1 MDDLR
6 QGCVSLFEQV
16 NTSLDL
22 TPIEVNHASRF
33 LKYTEIHMKQ
43 RHPYFNEL
51 LVTIFPKTEPPHTK
65 LTSALIKLVCHPS
78 NTLQTVALAFIDIGL
93 RTSSC
98 GYLLAKVAPGFVS
111 QLFNCLRPQEIPL
124 NEYTIDFHRHMTSIL
139 DRCFDHSHSD
149 DVCRDL
155 GISQSSPR
163 SKTLTSEI
171 EYPIFQPFDKYLQH
185 LLVPPICPSDY
196 HYGKSLLWKTTFK
209 TFTNELDEGFVKHVW
224 SDWFPGF
231 IDAVA
236 PSKLPF
242 TADFESLHDQLIHMM
257 SSRIYKIRQSADSTK
272 DEHSQRELDE
282 LFKSFYIPTR
292 DYIIHLSLNP
302 FALVTLFRNSPIL
315 SFLERLFQPDSKHS
329 LDKHFREDAKK
340 VMDASALALSSPPF
354 ILTSQLVCRL
364 TDDEIINIVDRIV
377 ALLESDSPLDDDT
390 ILRIRTVYYNHLS
403 GVYLPDLF
411 RKAGRSTEQYF
422 HTFKC
427 LLSLPINCLNLSPI
441 SCLLHRKQKQRQP
454 TFDEWNEVDLEAVS
468 FIIQTIKDLNLSSS
482 NSFLDINSTLFFFVT
497 HIVPQISP
505 CAKRLNQSQL
515 ERLIVPSIDI
525 LSEYYF
531 HRGSSDYVD
540 KNCQEIVFS
549 EINRLCEQCIIT
561 MCLSR
566 IGFFSRLISGL
577 LNDRTSLACESCLDI
592 FIHPTRS
599 SGRERA
605 DTKKHRRTVPH
616 FLEEGLQDAL
626 EFMFVRKK
634 SEDTLKCP
642 VARVNRM
649 MLSHGSN
656 VGY

>member
-1 MDDLR
+1 MLQR
-6 QGCVSLFEQV
+6 
-16 NTSLDL
+16 TSRDHIPQDR
-22 TPIEVNHASRF
+22 TTSP
-33 LKYTEIHMKQ
+33 
-43 RHPYFNEL
+43 
-51 LVTIFPKTEPPHTK
+51 K

-98 GYLLAKVAPGFVS
+98 GYLLAKVAPVLSLSSSIKRERIRLGSSTLWDIFTPS
-111 QLFNCLRPQEIPL
+111 QLHHA
-124 NEYTIDFHRHMTSIL
+124 DAIL
-139 DRCFDHSHSD
+139 
-149 DVCRDL
+149 
-155 GISQSSPR
+155 
-163 SKTLTSEI
+163 EA
-171 EYPIFQPFDKYLQH
+171 
-185 LLVPPICPSDY
+185 
-196 HYGKSLLWKTTFK
+196 FK

-427 LLSLPINCLNLSPI
+427 LSLPINCLNLSPI

-454 TFDEWNEVDLEAVS
+454 TFDEWNEVDLEAIS
-468 FIIQTIKDLNLSSS
+468 TRHSS
-482 NSFLDINSTLFFFVT
+482 FVT

-540 KNCQEIVFS
+540 KTNF
-549 EINRLCEQCIIT
+549 
-561 MCLSR
+561 
-566 IGFFSRLISGL
+566 
-577 LNDRTSLACESCLDI
+577 LACESCLDI

>member
-98 GYLLAKVAPGFVS
+98 GYLLAKVAP
-111 QLFNCLRPQEIPL
+111 P
-124 NEYTIDFHRHMTSIL
+124 IL
-139 DRCFDHSHSD
+139 
-149 DVCRDL
+149 
-155 GISQSSPR
+155 PR

-354 ILTSQLVCRL
+354 ITSQLVCRL

-427 LLSLPINCLNLSPI
+427 LLS
-441 SCLLHRKQKQRQP
+441 
-454 TFDEWNEVDLEAVS
+454 
-468 FIIQTIKDLNLSSS
+468 
-482 NSFLDINSTLFFFVT
+482 
-497 HIVPQISP
+497 
-505 CAKRLNQSQL
+505 
-515 ERLIVPSIDI
+515 
-525 LSEYYF
+525 
-531 HRGSSDYVD
+531 
-540 KNCQEIVFS
+540 
-549 EINRLCEQCIIT
+549 
-561 MCLSR
+561 
-566 IGFFSRLISGL
+566 
-577 LNDRTSLACESCLDI
+577 
-592 FIHPTRS
+592 
-599 SGRERA
+599 
-605 DTKKHRRTVPH
+605 PH
-616 FLEEGLQDAL
+616 
-626 EFMFVRKK
+626 
-634 SEDTLKCP
+634 
-642 VARVNRM
+642 
-649 MLSHGSN
+649 
-656 VGY
+656 